1 MFRGPGINSSD
12 LSLLKNFSLG
22 AESRTLQFRLE
33 IYNTFNQTQFATLE
47 NVARFDAAGA
57 QVNTRFVQYLTTRDG
72 RRVQFGVKFNF

>member
-33 IYNTFNQTQFATLE
+33 IYNTFNHTQFATLE
-47 NVARFDAAGA
+47 NVARFDAA
-57 QVNTRFVQYLTTRDG
+57 
-72 RRVQFGVKFNF
+72 RRTGQHAIRPISHYAGWSPGSIWREV